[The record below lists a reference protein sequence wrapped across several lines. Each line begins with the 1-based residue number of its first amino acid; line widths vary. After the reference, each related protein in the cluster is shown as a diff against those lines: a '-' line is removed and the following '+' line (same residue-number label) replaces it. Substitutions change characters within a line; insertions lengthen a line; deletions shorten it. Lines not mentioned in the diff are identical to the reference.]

1 MAPRLLLCAVV
12 MLLSCAAVAQ
22 DADGVIRSWNFET
35 DLEDWSAVDPQ
46 AKLALTQEADTV
58 YKGQGSLQ
66 FTYMQRLPVEGKEGD
81 IPGLFFVPLPA
92 NLPELKTIRF
102 AVSTAYSTPLMVA
115 LNEEDESSY
124 QAVVW
129 SEAGQW
135 NDIELSIRDFTLG
148 DDGKDENGKLDPDQV
163 NLFAI
168 ADASLFARV
177 LEKSGMPIYNPPP
190 AQSMV
195 WLDDVVLS
203 SKEPEKPDVQAE
215 DVDEYLLDA
224 CSTPTIHW
232 MSVGGE
238 QVSLTTQTPDDGS
251 EPFLRVKYVTPP
263 DNIFGIVR
271 TVPKDLLDGARGIS
285 FEIRTDLPAALI
297 LATEQRDK
305 GRFGAMRQV
314 DTRGKW
320 ELVKVEFSEFNREG
334 DQGTASL
341 KPGDIKQLIIADL
354 LPITG
359 GSISANTWDIR
370 NVAGY
375 K

>member
-1 MAPRLLLCAVV
+1 VLNAH
-12 MLLSCAAVAQ
+12 
-22 DADGVIRSWNFET
+22 
-35 DLEDWSAVDPQ
+35 DP
-46 AKLALTQEADTV
+46 
-58 YKGQGSLQ
+58 
-66 FTYMQRLPVEGKEGD
+66 
-81 IPGLFFVPLPA
+81 
-92 NLPELKTIRF
+92 
-102 AVSTAYSTPLMVA
+102 
-115 LNEEDESSY
+115 
-124 QAVVW
+124 
-129 SEAGQW
+129 
-135 NDIELSIRDFTLG
+135 
-148 DDGKDENGKLDPDQV
+148 LDV
-163 NLFAI
+163 C
-168 ADASLFARV
+168 
-177 LEKSGMPIYNPPP
+177 G
-190 AQSMV
+190 
-195 WLDDVVLS
+195 
-203 SKEPEKPDVQAE
+203 
-215 DVDEYLLDA
+215 
-224 CSTPTIHW
+224 
-232 MSVGGE
+232 
-238 QVSLTTQTPDDGS
+238 QTPDDGS